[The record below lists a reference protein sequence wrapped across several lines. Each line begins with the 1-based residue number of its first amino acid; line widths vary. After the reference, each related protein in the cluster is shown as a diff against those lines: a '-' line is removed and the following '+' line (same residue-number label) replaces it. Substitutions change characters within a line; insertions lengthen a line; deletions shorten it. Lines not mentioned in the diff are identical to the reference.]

1 MTLPRA
7 VHAVVFDMDGLLVD
21 TETVSREAMTL
32 AARQQGAELPHE
44 LFVRMVGLNFA
55 TSGPLV
61 AEHFGPAF
69 DVPAFQ
75 AESTRLFR
83 AAGEMGVALKDGVV
97 ELLDLLDALKLPR
110 AIATSSPHQD
120 VDRNLG
126 RHGLRQ
132 RFDAV
137 VAGGDY
143 PRSKPFPDP
152 FLKAAEVL
160 GVDPA
165 YCLALEDSHNGI
177 RAAHAAGMMAVMVP
191 DLLEANAEMHALCV
205 RVIESLHEV
214 QGLIV
219 ASEEDA

>member
-1 MTLPRA
+1 MSLPRK
-7 VHAVVFDMDGLLVD
+7 VQAVVFDMDGLLVD
-21 TETVSREAMTL
+21 TETVSREAMIL
-32 AARQQGAELPHE
+32 AARQQGVELPHD
-44 LFVRMVGLNFA
+44 LFIRMVGLNFA

-69 DVPAFQ
+69 DVPIFQ

-83 AAGEMGVALKDGVV
+83 AAGELGVALKDGVV
-97 ELLDLLDALKLPR
+97 ELLDFLDEMKLPR
-110 AIATSSPHQD
+110 AIATSSPHLD
-120 VDRNLG
+120 VERNLG

-132 RFDAV
+132 RFDAI

-160 GVDPA
+160 GVDPP
-165 YCLALEDSHNGI
+165 YCIALEDSHNGI

-191 DLLEANAEMHALCV
+191 DLLEPNEEMHALCV
-205 RVIESLHEV
+205 RIIDSLHEV
-214 QGLIV
+214 QGLIA
-219 ASEEDA
+219 ASEVPV